1 MYIEKSNRL
10 RISNRGNTTI
20 KSKFEI
26 QNQTT
31 WRHETWDTTRATITY
46 VKDLTKFIEE
56 IWRCR
61 AKGEKTVNLDRKTY
75 RVTNMFIMTRYRD
88 YRVSIVYCVWKI
100 SIVIERDSVRKD
112 KYYPVVLGITHKL
125 SIYN

>member
-46 VKDLTKFIEE
+46 VKVLTKFIEE

-88 YRVSIVYCVWKI
+88 YTYCVWKI
-100 SIVIERDSVRKD
+100 SIVIERDGVHKD
-112 KYYPVVLGITHKL
+112 KYYPVVLGITYKL